1 MLLKVIFVSG
11 SGCGCLIY
19 KGVEV
24 FEGFLRGGFVR
35 SGSTRLIKN

>member
-24 FEGFLRGGFVR
+24 FEVFLIAE
-35 SGSTRLIKN
+35 SGNTRLIKN